1 MTSLRIH
8 AFSFDLRLW
17 RVKYIRRSDNTM
29 YIHENNG
36 VYYTYSVDEDRLAA
50 IGRLINLS
58 ADRNRVNNIDSL
70 YEGMS
75 GIHIFQDD
83 YEDAE
88 GTHTRYRTQA
98 YTQDL
103 ENLINYINTDLY
115 NLLGID
121 VDIRTFR
128 VTHIEICFN
137 IHTPYVG
144 EYIAMFNRTFK
155 KRQLSNYTSYVE
167 AMNEPEYSSYYVKG
181 NSQFEDDEER
191 GYIVNFYNKWHQ
203 LGRLIEKQRHIDSPD
218 VFGDITLAQN
228 ILRLE
233 VKVAYN
239 ALTKLCGDFN
249 ITRDFQNFLDPRLC
263 REIIVR
269 RYRYLIMYE
278 MADFHSLEHAIPI
291 IRNSI
296 SPRYGRNIIQYL
308 TDDMRNRAHVAD
320 GTIRGYRR
328 ALRDIEVHWCL
339 IPSRLGV
346 DFLESPITMLDRL
359 IVQIEENR
367 DNADIRAMEAQ
378 LTEDLSAAI
387 AEEDDGTVIV
397 VEEE

>member
-1 MTSLRIH
+1 MIDLVRMNTKLHIPAS
-8 AFSFDLRLW
+8 SFDLRQW

-103 ENLINYINTDLY
+103 DNLINYINTDLY

-191 GYIVNFYNKWHQ
+191 GYIS
-203 LGRLIEKQRHIDSPD
+203 IS
-218 VFGDITLAQN
+218 ITSG
-228 ILRLE
+228 I
-233 VKVAYN
+233 
-239 ALTKLCGDFN
+239 
-249 ITRDFQNFLDPRLC
+249 
-263 REIIVR
+263 
-269 RYRYLIMYE
+269 
-278 MADFHSLEHAIPI
+278 SLE
-291 IRNSI
+291 
-296 SPRYGRNIIQYL
+296 
-308 TDDMRNRAHVAD
+308 D
-320 GTIRGYRR
+320 
-328 ALRDIEVHWCL
+328 
-339 IPSRLGV
+339 
-346 DFLESPITMLDRL
+346 
-359 IVQIEENR
+359 
-367 DNADIRAMEAQ
+367 
-378 LTEDLSAAI
+378 
-387 AEEDDGTVIV
+387 
-397 VEEE
+397 